1 MPLRFLSPIHKA
13 GRQIAVHLGRQL
25 KAFGLDS
32 SQGHTL
38 SYLRGYSP
46 CTVGELVHVFGHV
59 PSTMTSILDRLAER
73 DLIERRTNPDDRRS
87 FQVELTSAGHEVADQ
102 IHALLETLEG
112 QITAAVSE
120 ADVAGFRAVM
130 SAIGNVTDVQL
141 RQDTA
146 E

>member
-1 MPLRFLSPIHKA
+1 
-13 GRQIAVHLGRQL
+13 
-25 KAFGLDS
+25 
-32 SQGHTL
+32 
-38 SYLRGYSP
+38 
-46 CTVGELVHVFGHV
+46 
-59 PSTMTSILDRLAER
+59 MTSILDRLAER

-87 FQVELTSAGHEVADQ
+87 FQVELTGAGHEVADQ
-102 IHALLETLEG
+102 IHALLETLES